1 MHKNVF
7 NKHQMSPDI
16 RTLSTLIKYRSKA
29 LYKPFLERHS
39 RYSSLDKNEKT
50 PKIFSWFLSYF
61 IKYDSVKYDFSSY
74 LS

>member
-7 NKHQMSPDI
+7 NKHPMSPDI

-50 PKIFSWFLSYF
+50 PRFLVGF
-61 IKYDSVKYDFSSY
+61 
-74 LS
+74 

>member
-7 NKHQMSPDI
+7 NEHQMSPDI
-16 RTLSTLIKYRSKA
+16 RTLSTLIKYMSKA

-50 PKIFSWFLSYF
+50 PRFLVGFCHISLNMT
-61 IKYDSVKYDFSSY
+61 V
-74 LS
+74 